1 MNVTYFR
8 PDNTE
13 GYDEHYEIRIQVDEL
28 GGSDMREEF
37 VKCKSYK
44 TAKRRCPWAAVI
56 MRVEGGYHAYESVED
71 YRTAKRQK

>member
-28 GGSDMREEF
+28 GG
-37 VKCKSYK
+37 
-44 TAKRRCPWAAVI
+44 VI
-56 MRVEGGYHAYESVED
+56 
-71 YRTAKRQK
+71 